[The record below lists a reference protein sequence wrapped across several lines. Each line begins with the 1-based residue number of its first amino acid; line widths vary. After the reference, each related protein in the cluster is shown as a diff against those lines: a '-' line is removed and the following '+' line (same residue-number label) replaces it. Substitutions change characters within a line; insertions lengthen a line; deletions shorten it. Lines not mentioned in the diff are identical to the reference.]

1 MQARCSAR
9 LKKEAEDINK
19 NYQGVLELDIKNDN
33 MSLWHIKFKGAEGS
47 VYAGETYTLQF
58 KFNAE
63 YPIDSPEVIFVGTPP
78 DHEHVYSNG
87 FICLSILYSDWS
99 PALKA
104 SSVCMSIISML
115 SSATKK
121 MKPPNDA
128 TSGLKY
134 YASPKQVNWMFED
147 DKC

>member
-19 NYQGVLELDIKNDN
+19 NYQGVLELEIKNDN
-33 MSLWHIKFKGAEGS
+33 MSVWHIKFKGAEGS

-58 KFNAE
+58 KFNSE
-63 YPIDSPEVIFVGTPP
+63 YPIESPEVIFVGIPP

-104 SSVCMSIISML
+104 SSVCMSIISMM

-121 MKPPNDA
+121 MKPANDA

-134 YASPKQVNWMFED
+134 YSSPK
-147 DKC
+147 